1 MKKFLAAS
9 LLPLGTIGA
18 VLAFAAP
25 AHADSAS
32 STINSLRAQGY
43 DVKVSRV
50 GNAPL
55 EECSVIEVRNLP
67 GAQLPLHSQ
76 RRRRLQRLHRRA
88 QAEGGRVA
96 ELLELTS
103 PST

>member
-9 LLPLGTIGA
+9 LLPLGALGA
-18 VLAFAAP
+18 VLTFAAP
-25 AHADSAS
+25 AHAESAS

-55 EECSVIEVRNLP
+55 EECTVIEVRNLP
-67 GAQLPLHSQ
+67 GAQLPFTLNDDDDFNVFTVVPKQ
-76 RRRRLQRLHRRA
+76 K
-88 QAEGGRVA
+88 VA
-96 ELLELTS
+96 VSLNCS
-103 PST
+103 N

>member
-1 MKKFLAAS
+1 MKKFLTAS

-67 GAQLPLHSQ
+67 GAQLPFTLNDDDFNVFTVVPKQ
-76 RRRRLQRLHRRA
+76 K
-88 QAEGGRVA
+88 VA
-96 ELLELTS
+96 VSLNCS
-103 PST
+103 N